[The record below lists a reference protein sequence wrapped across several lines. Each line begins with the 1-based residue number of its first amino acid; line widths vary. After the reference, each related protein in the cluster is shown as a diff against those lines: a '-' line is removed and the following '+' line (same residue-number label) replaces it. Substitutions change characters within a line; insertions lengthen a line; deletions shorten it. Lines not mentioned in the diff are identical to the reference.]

1 MPGAPRSETK
11 RSGDRYRVVVVDDED
26 LIRRLASGMA
36 GRLQVEMFTAATAEE
51 ALDLLGRTRVD
62 ALVIDVMLGDGMDG
76 IELARRVLAV
86 QPWLAIVLMS
96 GYLEDDYAFE
106 GLPPDTQFLSK
117 PFSGRGLAECLARA
131 RGQTPSGH

>member
-1 MPGAPRSETK
+1 
-11 RSGDRYRVVVVDDED
+11 
-26 LIRRLASGMA
+26 MA

-51 ALDLLGRTRVD
+51 ALDLLGKTRVD

-117 PFSGRGLAECLARA
+117 PFSGRGLAERAARA